1 MPSLNFSPYAPRRRR
16 SPRVVIT
23 WVAAWLTVL
32 TLTWW
37 IVSRRSSAGGLAA
50 GGGGMEQL
58 TEADAVIKGK
68 DVPPESGA

>member
-1 MPSLNFSPYAPRRRR
+1 MPSINFSPYAPRRRR

-37 IVSRRSSAGGLAA
+37 IVTRRSSAGLTA
-50 GGGGMEQL
+50 GGGGGVDQL
-58 TEADAVIKGK
+58 AAADAVIKGK
-68 DVPPESGA
+68 EVPSEAGA

>member
-1 MPSLNFSPYAPRRRR
+1 MPSINFSPYAPRRRR

-37 IVSRRSSAGGLAA
+37 IVTRRSSAGLTAT
-50 GGGGMEQL
+50 GGVDQL
-58 TEADAVIKGK
+58 VEADAVIKGEE
-68 DVPPESGA
+68 VPPEAGA

>member
-1 MPSLNFSPYAPRRRR
+1 MPSINFSPYAPRRRR

-37 IVSRRSSAGGLAA
+37 IVTRRSSAGLTATGSVDQLA
-50 GGGGMEQL
+50 
-58 TEADAVIKGK
+58 EADAVIKGK
-68 DVPPESGA
+68 EVPPEAGA

>member
-1 MPSLNFSPYAPRRRR
+1 MPSINFSPYAPRRRR

-37 IVSRRSSAGGLAA
+37 IVTRRSSAGLTA
-50 GGGGMEQL
+50 GGGGGG
-58 TEADAVIKGK
+58 VIKGK
-68 DVPPESGA
+68 EVPPEAGA

>member
-16 SPRVVIT
+16 SPRIVIT

-37 IVSRRSSAGGLAA
+37 IVTRRSSGLAGGLERLA
-50 GGGGMEQL
+50 
-58 TEADAVIKGK
+58 EADAVIKGK
-68 DVPPESGA
+68 EVPPEAGA